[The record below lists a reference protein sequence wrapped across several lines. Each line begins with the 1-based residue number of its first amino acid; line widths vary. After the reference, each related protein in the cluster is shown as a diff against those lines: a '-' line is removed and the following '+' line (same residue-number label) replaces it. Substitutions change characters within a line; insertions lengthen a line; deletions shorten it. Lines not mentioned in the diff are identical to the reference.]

1 MHARPVSQVHALNR
15 LKGMDPDFPARPDP
29 WPSPSERV
37 WAEFLAVLD
46 ALPPSA
52 RVAFMLYDV
61 FGADYEDISRVLGL
75 PLHAWERFG
84 VWLVIG
90 IALYF
95 SYGYR
100 RSKLRRRSA
109 GA

>member
-1 MHARPVSQVHALNR
+1 MHARLVSQVHALNR

-75 PLHAWERFG
+75 PLHACRAQVEQAR
-84 VWLVIG
+84 
-90 IALYF
+90 ACAHEHA
-95 SYGYR
+95 
-100 RSKLRRRSA
+100 RSLADAARKS
-109 GA
+109 